1 MAYGRA
7 CTVLKEAR
15 THAQRREHRAACEC
29 LSRAVTGLVA
39 DYTNDR
45 QAGLAPRDV
54 AERLAAIGVDDQVS
68 RSVLAL
74 LDQCDA
80 LRYGVA
86 GEDVERLIE
95 DADGMMEDLFN
106 ALKRHSV

>member
-1 MAYGRA
+1 M
-7 CTVLKEAR
+7 V
-15 THAQRREHRAACEC
+15 
-29 LSRAVTGLVA
+29 S

-68 RSVLAL
+68 RPVLDL

-80 LRYGVA
+80 LRYRVA

-95 DADGMMEDLFN
+95 DADGLIEDLLN